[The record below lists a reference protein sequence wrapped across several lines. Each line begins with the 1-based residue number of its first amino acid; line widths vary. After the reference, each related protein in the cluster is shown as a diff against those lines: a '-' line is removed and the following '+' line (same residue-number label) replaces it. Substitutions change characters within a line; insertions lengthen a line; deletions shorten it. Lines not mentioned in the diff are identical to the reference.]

1 MTDNDKMMRDLLIDI
16 DKRREEDEQSV
27 KDRVEELK
35 NKILESKPHEID
47 LEFTLDLLIGH
58 SKVLGLYESLGK

>member
-1 MTDNDKMMRDLLIDI
+1 MTDNAKIMRDLLIDI
-16 DKRREEDEQSV
+16 DKRREEDEQSI
-27 KDRVEELK
+27 KDRVEELR

-58 SKVLGLYESLGK
+58 SKVLGMYEGL

>member
-47 LEFTLDLLIGH
+47 LEFTLDLLIDH
-58 SKVLGLYESLGK
+58 SKILGLYESLGK